1 MKIQQLQ
8 EDKADA
14 IKMDVPL
21 FIRMLEY
28 AREDA
33 KTDRDL
39 HDLAALVR
47 LVLFLAIW
55 IVCLSVI
62 IYNDLQHMKNYP
74 SLKISYEI
82 VWNSKK

>member
-1 MKIQQLQ
+1 MKIQTLQ
-8 EDKADA
+8 EDKTDV

-39 HDLAALVR
+39 HDLAAR
-47 LVLFLAIW
+47 
-55 IVCLSVI
+55 VI
-62 IYNDLQHMKNYP
+62 KMKNKVLTMLDYDAVFKGK
-74 SLKISYEI
+74 SETD
-82 VWNSKK
+82 